1 MKIMINQVP
10 KVRSRK

>member
-1 MKIMINQVP
+1 MINQVP